1 MKKGF
6 TLIELMIVV
15 AIIAALA
22 FVAVPR
28 FMTFLHKS
36 KRAEVYIN
44 LSALYTAE
52 KAYFAENNKYSK
64 ILFGEGGIGWE
75 PEGQIKYSYGFS
87 GQEGVNYFKGS
98 LDAPINQLSSYSHL
112 DDNSFVIAA
121 IADIDG
127 DGSSDIIT
135 INDKKEIVIV
145 QDDLL

>member
-22 FVAVPR
+22 LIAVPK
-28 FMTFLHKS
+28 FMTYLHKS

-44 LSALYTAE
+44 LGALHTAE
-52 KAYFAENNKYSK
+52 KAYYAEHNKYSNV
-64 ILFGEGGIGWE
+64 LAGEGGIGWSS
-75 PEGQIKYSYGFS
+75 EGQIKYSYGFA

-98 LDAPINQLSSYSHL
+98 LEAPIDLLGRYSKIE
-112 DDNSFVIAA
+112 DNSFVIAA

-127 DGSSDIIT
+127 DGTPDVIT
-135 INDKKEIVIV
+135 INDKREIKIV
-145 QDDLL
+145 QDDLV